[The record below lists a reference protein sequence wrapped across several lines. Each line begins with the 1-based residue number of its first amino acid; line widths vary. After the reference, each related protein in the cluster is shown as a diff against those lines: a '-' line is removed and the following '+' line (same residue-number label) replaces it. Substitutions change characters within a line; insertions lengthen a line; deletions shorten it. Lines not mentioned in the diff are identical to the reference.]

1 MPASENTDIKASLY
15 SPNGQLLAVYENP
28 DDTHVTIPSANEL
41 KYLKIEAISNVNMS
55 SVFMTGQYK
64 ITH

>member
-1 MPASENTDIKASLY
+1 MPASQNTDIKASLY
-15 SPNGQLLAVYENP
+15 SPNGQILAVYENP